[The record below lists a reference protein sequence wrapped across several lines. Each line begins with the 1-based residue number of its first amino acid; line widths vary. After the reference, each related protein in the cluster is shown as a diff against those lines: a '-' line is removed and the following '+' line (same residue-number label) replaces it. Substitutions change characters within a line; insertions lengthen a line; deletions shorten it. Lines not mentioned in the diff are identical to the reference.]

1 MTASSVGVCIV
12 CFSTTFAACGE
23 TLQPTLCSEDS
34 VSVTVTTVARGF
46 PPQFS
51 WSPPCLMG
59 EVAVDSGPA
68 LMWAIVTADPD
79 RILPPVLYG
88 QARPGA
94 LQLVPPQHLTRGAE
108 YRVVV
113 GHRVF
118 GSADLLFRRAGVTI
132 FVYQALSRVP
142 GESVVTGTRDTAAT

>member
-1 MTASSVGVCIV
+1 MTASSLGVCIIS
-12 CFSTTFAACGE
+12 FSTTFAACGE
-23 TLQPTLCSEDS
+23 TLQPALCPAD
-34 VSVTVTTVARGF
+34 SVTVTVTTAARGF

-68 LMWAIVTADPD
+68 LMWVIVTTDTD

-88 QARPGA
+88 EARPGA

-113 GHRVF
+113 GHRLF
-118 GSADLLFRRAGVTI
+118 GSPDLLFWRAGTTI
-132 FVYQALSRVP
+132 FVY
-142 GESVVTGTRDTAAT
+142 

>member
-1 MTASSVGVCIV
+1 MTASSMGVCIV

-23 TLQPTLCSEDS
+23 TLRPALCPGD
-34 VSVTVTTVARGF
+34 SVTVTVTTATRGL

-68 LMWAIVTADPD
+68 LMWVIVTADTD

-88 QARPGA
+88 QVRAGP

-113 GHRVF
+113 GHRVI
-118 GSADLLFRRAGVTI
+118 GSPDLLFRRAGVTV
-132 FVYQALSRVP
+132 FVY
-142 GESVVTGTRDTAAT
+142 